1 MFASTQ
7 PSPNDEQ
14 FEVLCKIAQAVSA
27 LIASGGSFA
36 GLTDTQLRATP
47 VPVSGQPVTPNFD
60 LLGASDSRSIPVGA
74 KGWTATILTG
84 TGTIGGL
91 AVPAGFSDG
100 DSNTLLAAINVTTD
114 GGSSAYVRWNT

>member
-1 MFASTQ
+1 MSVLSLNGKGINETNELDCLRELVLQ
-7 PSPNDEQ
+7 GGDE
-14 FEVLCKIAQAVSA
+14 I
-27 LIASGGSFA
+27 GTP
-36 GLTDTQLRATP
+36 LTDTQLRATP

-100 DSNTLLAAINVTTD
+100 DPNTLLAAINVTTD